1 MKNMDF
7 FTVKPNLKQLFGR
20 KVTKELEFDE
30 YTENKKVHQT
40 LKDCIL
46 TTYITN
52 EEQGNVHG
60 VKDKV
65 ITKEETKITQI
76 LPEGVILIWSE
87 ASGYII
93 PDIQVTTLEELEKEI
108 KDIKGIYDDVYRRDE
123 NDTKGT
129 EREGI
134 ETN

>member
-1 MKNMDF
+1 MDKIEYY
-7 FTVKPNLKQLFGR
+7 TIKPNLKQLFGR

-30 YTENKKVHQT
+30 YTEDKKVHQT

-52 EEQGNVHG
+52 EEQGSVYG

-65 ITKEETKITQI
+65 ITKEETKIVQN

-87 ASGYII
+87 KNGYII
-93 PDIQVTTLEELEKEI
+93 PDIQMTTLEELT
-108 KDIKGIYDDVYRRDE
+108 KDIENIKGIYKVGDV
-123 NDTKGT
+123 NDTNRNEEKSS
-129 EREGI
+129 
-134 ETN
+134 